1 MRLTTLVAG
10 AGVLW
15 LALVCGNAFAA
26 APDALPEPRPL
37 GRDLPTFQPSAEPP
51 EAPTPTDGLTLRQA
65 LALAL
70 LRNPQLA
77 AFSWQ
82 VRARE
87 AETLQAGLLPNPEL
101 GIEMEN
107 FAGSG
112 SFSGAG
118 AAETTVTL
126 SQLVELGGKRARR
139 RSAASLEGRLAG
151 WDFEAKRL
159 DVVTD
164 TAKAFIHVLA
174 AQERLS
180 QAEELAGLAERFFGT
195 VSERVEAGKV
205 SPVEQTRAQV
215 PLSEARIA
223 RDRARIA
230 LNASRKELTA
240 LWGEDAPAFERAV
253 GSLEEIAP
261 VPAEARLAA
270 LLEQNPDVAR
280 WRTEDQ
286 QRSARLALARANA
299 IPDVTLYAGGRN
311 LQETGDNTFVAGLSI
326 PLPVF
331 DRNQGGIAAARAAR
345 SQTRQEGRAARNR
358 TRAALAA
365 AYRELSASFG
375 EVQTM
380 KQKILPAATASFE
393 ATDLGYRE
401 GKFGFLAVLDAQR
414 TLFDVKGRYL
424 EALTAY
430 HQARAEVERLIGAPL
445 PNPSKNATAIEKKVE
460 VKR

>member
-180 QAEELAGLAERFFGT
+180 QAEELTGLAERFFGT

-240 LWGEDAPAFERAV
+240 LWGEDAAAFERAV

-270 LLEQNPDVAR
+270 LLEPESRRRPLEDRGPAAQRPPGPGAR
-280 WRTEDQ
+280 
-286 QRSARLALARANA
+286 QRHPRRDPVRRRAQPPGDGRQHLRRRPLHSPARFR
-299 IPDVTLYAGGRN
+299 P
-311 LQETGDNTFVAGLSI
+311 Q
-326 PLPVF
+326 P
-331 DRNQGGIAAARAAR
+331 GGIAAARAAR